1 MRAMMSD
8 ITDIMW
14 SFNATAFCYILPLFF
29 LSIFLKILT
38 HSTRTEQNV
47 QENTI
52 ENAIENT
59 TKIQFK
65 SVTPMY
71 QIYLNEIKS
80 ISENIFDPD
89 ISQNIENLF
98 DVLQKVPKHYLS
110 EDKYRVGKYY
120 IPELLSLLR
129 SYHNLANKDEES
141 KTNVLEAIE
150 TVTNIAKSILDT
162 LEKNEKTKLE
172 INSDVLNQVAKMDGY
187 LTDMP
192 VNTYPE
198 KPQLE
203 L

>member
-14 SFNATAFCYILPLFF
+14 SFNVTAFYYIVPLV
-29 LSIFLKILT
+29 LILIPLKILT
-38 HSTRTEQNV
+38 RSATSNHTEENV
-47 QENTI
+47 QERV
-52 ENAIENT
+52 IENT
-59 TKIQFK
+59 AKIQFK

-80 ISENIFDPD
+80 ISKNIFDPD

-98 DVLQKVPKHYLS
+98 DVLQKVPKQYLS
-110 EDKYRVGKYY
+110 EDKYRIGKYY

-150 TVTNIAKSILDT
+150 TVTNVAKSILKT
-162 LEKNEKTKLE
+162 LEENEKTKLE

-192 VNTYPE
+192 MNTYPE
-198 KPQLE
+198 KLQLK
-203 L
+203 

>member
-1 MRAMMSD
+1 MRDLMSD
-8 ITDIMW
+8 LTDIMW
-14 SFNATAFCYILPLFF
+14 SFNVSAFYYIAPLFITF
-29 LSIFLKILT
+29 ILFKILT
-38 HSTRTEQNV
+38 HSTTSNHTEQNV
-47 QENTI
+47 QERV
-52 ENAIENT
+52 IENT

-80 ISENIFDPD
+80 ISENIFDSD

-141 KTNVLEAIE
+141 KTNILEAIE
-150 TVTNIAKSILDT
+150 TVTNVAKSILDT

-172 INSDVLNQVAKMDGY
+172 IDSDVLNQVAKMDGY

-192 VNTYPE
+192 LNTYPE
-198 KPQLE
+198 KLQLE

>member
-1 MRAMMSD
+1 MRDLMSD
-8 ITDIMW
+8 LTDIMW
-14 SFNATAFCYILPLFF
+14 SLNVSAFYYIAPLFITF
-29 LSIFLKILT
+29 ILFKILT
-38 HSTRTEQNV
+38 HSTTSNHTEQNV
-47 QENTI
+47 QERV
-52 ENAIENT
+52 IENT

-141 KTNVLEAIE
+141 KTNILEAIE
-150 TVTNIAKSILDT
+150 TVTNVAKSILDT

-172 INSDVLNQVAKMDGY
+172 IDSDVLNQVAKMDGY

-192 VNTYPE
+192 LNTYPE
-198 KPQLE
+198 KLQLE

>member
-1 MRAMMSD
+1 MRDLMSD
-8 ITDIMW
+8 LTDIMW
-14 SFNATAFCYILPLFF
+14 SFNVSALYYAILLFF
-29 LSIFLKILT
+29 ISILLRKSKHPT
-38 HSTRTEQNV
+38 TSNHTERNV
-47 QENTI
+47 QKSV
-52 ENAIENT
+52 IENT

-110 EDKYRVGKYY
+110 EDKYRIGKYY

-129 SYHNLANKDEES
+129 SYHNLTNKDEES
-141 KTNVLEAIE
+141 KTNILEAIG
-150 TVTNIAKSILDT
+150 TVTNVAKSILDT

-192 VNTYPE
+192 LNTHPE
-198 KPQLE
+198 KLQLE